1 MSFTTAA
8 AIYFV
13 IWWVVLFTVL
23 PFGVRNPSEAGETV
37 EPGNDPGA
45 PTVPAL
51 GKKLIWTTIVASFV
65 FAICWVAYVYRLV
78 TLDDLGYA
86 VGIAGLAARAVGY
99 GEQAMSWEFLITSFI
114 VVASPGTG
122 VLYTLAAGLSRGS
135 RASVVAAFGCT
146 LGIVPHMA
154 AAILGLA
161 ALLHTSALAFQ
172 IFKYLGVAYLLYMA
186 WATLQE
192 RGALSIRQETG
203 ARTAVHVTVEAILIN
218 ILNPKLSI
226 FFLAFLPQFVS
237 VDEAH
242 PLSAMLG
249 LSAAF
254 MLMTFVVFVGYGLF
268 AASVRD
274 HVISRPR
281 VLTWM
286 RRTFAA
292 AFVGLGAK
300 LALSER

>member
-1 MSFTTAA
+1 
-8 AIYFV
+8 
-13 IWWVVLFTVL
+13 
-23 PFGVRNPSEAGETV
+23 
-37 EPGNDPGA
+37 
-45 PTVPAL
+45 
-51 GKKLIWTTIVASFV
+51 
-65 FAICWVAYVYRLV
+65 
-78 TLDDLGYA
+78 
-86 VGIAGLAARAVGY
+86 
-99 GEQAMSWEFLITSFI
+99 MSWEFLITSFI

-122 VLYTLAAGLSRGS
+122 VLYTLAAGLARGA
-135 RASVVAAFGCT
+135 RASIVAAFGCT

-161 ALLHTSALAFQ
+161 ALLHTSAMAFQ

-192 RGALSIRQETG
+192 RGALSIKKETG
-203 ARTAVHVTVEAILIN
+203 ARTDIQVTVEAVLIN

-226 FFLAFLPQFVS
+226 FFLAFLPQFIS
-237 VDEAH
+237 VDEAR
-242 PLSAMLG
+242 PLGAMLILSAV
-249 LSAAF
+249 F

-292 AFVGLGAK
+292 AFVALGAK

>member
-1 MSFTTAA
+1 MSWTTAA

-23 PFGVRNPSEAGETV
+23 PFGVRNASEAGETV

-51 GKKLIWTTIVASFV
+51 GKKLVWTTIVASVV
-65 FAICWVAYVYRLV
+65 FAICWVVYVYRLV
-78 TLDDLGYA
+78 TLDDLA
-86 VGIAGLAARAVGY
+86 TLWGLLGRERAVGY
-99 GEQAMSWEFLITSFI
+99 GGQAMSWEFLITSFI

-135 RASVVAAFGCT
+135 RASIVAAFGCT

-154 AAILGLA
+154 AAIMGLA

-203 ARTAVHVTVEAILIN
+203 ARTALHVTVEAILIN

-237 VDEAH
+237 ADEAH
-242 PLSAMLG
+242 PLSVMFG
-249 LSAAF
+249 LSAVF

>member
-1 MSFTTAA
+1 
-8 AIYFV
+8 
-13 IWWVVLFTVL
+13 
-23 PFGVRNPSEAGETV
+23 
-37 EPGNDPGA
+37 
-45 PTVPAL
+45 
-51 GKKLIWTTIVASFV
+51 
-65 FAICWVAYVYRLV
+65 
-78 TLDDLGYA
+78 
-86 VGIAGLAARAVGY
+86 
-99 GEQAMSWEFLITSFI
+99 MSWEFLITSFI

-154 AAILGLA
+154 AAIMGLA
-161 ALLHTSALAFQ
+161 ALLHTSAVAFQ
-172 IFKYLGVAYLLYMA
+172 VFKYLGVAYLIYMA

-192 RGALSIRQETG
+192 RGALSIKQETG
-203 ARTAVHVTVEAILIN
+203 ARTALHVTVEAVLLN
-218 ILNPKLSI
+218 LLNPKLSI
-226 FFLAFLPQFVS
+226 FFLAFLPQFIRT
-237 VDEAH
+237 DEAH
-242 PLSAMLG
+242 PLSMMLG

-268 AASVRD
+268 AAAVRD